1 MVGVNL
7 RTTTKKRPESR
18 WGSYLIL
25 TFRAV
30 NLVAKALKPSIQLTK
45 LRVSGLRY
53 SSISL
58 HFIEAHYIAT
68 LRGVVRD

>member
-30 NLVAKALKPSIQLTK
+30 NLVAKALKPS
-45 LRVSGLRY
+45 
-53 SSISL
+53 L